1 MIIIGNLITIGTDAA
16 VYAINNY
23 LLWSAPNSNKLLVR
37 ASNNDKLIWK

>member
-1 MIIIGNLITIGTDAA
+1 MIIIGDLITIGTDAA

-23 LLWSAPNSNKLLVR
+23 LLWSPANSNKLLVR